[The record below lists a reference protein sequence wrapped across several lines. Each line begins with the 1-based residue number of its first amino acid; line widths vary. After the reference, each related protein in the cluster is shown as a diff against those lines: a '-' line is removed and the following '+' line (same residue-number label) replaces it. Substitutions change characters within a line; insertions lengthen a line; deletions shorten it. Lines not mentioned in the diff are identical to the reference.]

1 MLTSLCLMIQDETGS
16 ATLEYG
22 LLIAAIAVVAI
33 VSIETF
39 GWGIRSLFSQGP
51 TQAAH

>member
-1 MLTSLCLMIQDETGS
+1 MIQDETAS

-22 LLIAAIAVVAI
+22 LLLAAIAVVAI

-51 TQAAH
+51 RQSAR